1 MAPTSQTDSVHSANP
16 PRPAPSP
23 PWTSREGGWLQD
35 QSAQAAAP
43 PFCSECKAPQGRD
56 RSSFPAQPGC
66 GRQLRTHWPEGG
78 LDTPEWTKQYKP
90 QRESKSVPGGESTQT
105 VIPEGTWLPDK
116 GKQLQTTT
124 TSHFHL
130 KLILWPAV
138 QVISNMKLYKNI
150 IPNHNRGKPFSFPHL
165 PPSHCSKN
173 LLHHGSD
180 NHRNSKSFHIMF
192 SRIRSV
198 SGLMVSLQ
206 ISKVK
211 QQLAPDYTEETW
223 NEIFKNLLVSKLLW
237 WPKDWEICLC
247 DKRHSL
253 LTY

>member
-1 MAPTSQTDSVHSANP
+1 MSLTDKETEVERFWIFFQSHQHLVMVELWLRSRFPDSQ
-16 PRPAPSP
+16 
-23 PWTSREGGWLQD
+23 
-35 QSAQAAAP
+35 
-43 PFCSECKAPQGRD
+43 
-56 RSSFPAQPGC
+56 
-66 GRQLRTHWPEGG
+66 
-78 LDTPEWTKQYKP
+78 
-90 QRESKSVPGGESTQT
+90 SK
-105 VIPEGTWLPDK
+105 
-116 GKQLQTTT
+116 
-124 TSHFHL
+124 
-130 KLILWPAV
+130 ILWPAV

-165 PPSHCSKN
+165 PSSHCSKN

-180 NHRNSKSFHIMF
+180 NHRNSESFHIMF
-192 SRIRSV
+192 SRMRSV